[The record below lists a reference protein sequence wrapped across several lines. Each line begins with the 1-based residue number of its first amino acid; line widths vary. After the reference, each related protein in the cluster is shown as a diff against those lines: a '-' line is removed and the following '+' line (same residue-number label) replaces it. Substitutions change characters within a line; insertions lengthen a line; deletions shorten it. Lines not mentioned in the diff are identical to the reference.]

1 MKRKLCSV
9 LLALCMVLTLLPVSA
24 LAEERTPAEA
34 EQVATQLPSA
44 EDGVVTLE
52 SDTSISAAALQSAI
66 ANGLEINL
74 NGKALTITS
83 ADTVSVPE
91 GKTVKFY
98 NGTILNST
106 FTRGDL
112 AAFAAG
118 KDATLIVDNVTMN
131 TTGSAFFPAGNASA
145 VTVTNSN
152 ITAGVYVIG
161 TNASGN
167 LSDNVRITLKDS
179 TLTSTCYQN
188 NDRDTCTVMI
198 NVPGTMNIDNCKIY
212 GGRQVLFVRCGTATV
227 NNSTITL
234 SNAYNGAGTYDSKDW
249 SSGNEVPMGAVV
261 VGNRTNST
269 AYDTPA
275 TCTLNNTTVTG
286 GRVYTYQKDEIA
298 VKLNIT
304 GNSTINGAFVN
315 GDGENGKATIVT
327 ESGTYSDLANAVA
340 YAADGATIKL
350 AGDVTVT
357 KPIEVAKSMTLDLN
371 GHVLTAATASN
382 RSESNDVK
390 NSAIWVTAEKVNLT
404 IDGTTAR
411 SGMTM
416 GDTHDTNWMTK
427 VWGFVDLREG
437 SAGSTVTVN
446 GGSYTG
452 STCASDNY
460 HYTALF
466 TVGSESKLVLNN
478 VIAETDERVVKA
490 SACGEVIVS
499 GGTYNI
505 TGIDAFL
512 GAAFETKTA
521 SFTNM
526 KLTAK
531 YGGCVQVGNNATF
544 ENCEIKVTD
553 IRTGEGTHL
562 NCAVAVQYGGTATV
576 KSGIYTAPYAAYV
589 YSSGGTINIENGTF
603 TGVVRADATTDATA
617 TINIKNGSFNGEIQ
631 KGAGAGNETIA
642 ITGGTY
648 TSDPSAYV
656 ASGAIARKD
665 SDAQYTVVAKSNL
678 TSGVYTS
685 DPSSALAP
693 GYVSYKNSDDT
704 YTVYYPVPVTP
715 GNTSSST
722 TKNPDGST
730 TTTTTDKTTGTV
742 TETTKNPDGSTTTV
756 ETRKDGSVTET
767 NKTAGGSVG
776 TVKSDANGNSEI
788 SASISAADVNA
799 AAKKNEPVAAPVSVA
814 PAASSAAAPVIKLS
828 VPASAGEVSVVIPV
842 TNAQQGTVAI
852 KVNPDGTEEI
862 IKTSVVTKDG
872 VVLGVKGSAQIK
884 IVNNDK
890 DFSDT
895 VGHWAESD
903 VDFVSARE
911 LFNGTA
917 PQTFSPES
925 ATTRGMVVTVLAR
938 LAGESTD
945 GGANWYDKG
954 CAWAVTNGV
963 SDGTDPNGT
972 VTREQLAAM
981 LYRYFGSP
989 AVSGSLSFADAS
1001 SVSEYAHDAMQWCVN
1016 NGIINGMDGLLN
1028 PQGQATRA
1036 QVSAMF
1042 ARYIHLAATK

>member
-24 LAEERTPAEA
+24 MAEGGAEAGESAPAEA
-34 EQVATQLPSA
+34 PAAETEYVAQIGATKYKTLQAAIDAVPASTPTTIDVLADLTPDTLNTVASA
-44 EDGVVTLE
+44 DRQMAFTKADVNITL
-52 SDTSISAAALQSAI
+52 
-66 ANGLEINL
+66 NL
-74 NGKALTITS
+74 NNHTVTALGGEAIKINAANVTLTITNGTIENHATDKYS
-83 ADTVSVPE
+83 DGLYAYKESNNLNLTLTNVKIHSRTQGLAVQGLTSNSNVTINGGEIISSEELGIYYPPKSGTLTVNDAKIE
-91 GKTVKFY
+91 GKTGIVVKGS
-98 NGTILNST
+98 N
-106 FTRGDL
+106 
-112 AAFAAG
+112 
-118 KDATLIVDNVTMN
+118 LIVKGDSEIIGVGDKVVPDHYY
-131 TTGSAFFPAGNASA
+131 TGATDGSSSLTETGDAIYVESGYNDRDI
-145 VTVTNSN
+145 TVK
-152 ITAGVYVIG
+152 IE
-161 TNASGN
+161 SG
-167 LSDNVRITLKDS
+167 K
-179 TLTSTCYQN
+179 LTST
-188 NDRDTCTVMI
+188 
-198 NVPGTMNIDNCKIY
+198 
-212 GGRQVLFVRCGTATV
+212 
-227 NNSTITL
+227 NSYAIQ
-234 SNAYNGAGTYDSKDW
+234 YYDHAKPVSAKREI
-249 SSGNEVPMGAVV
+249 S
-261 VGNRTNST
+261 
-269 AYDTPA
+269 
-275 TCTLNNTTVTG
+275 VTG
-286 GRVYTYQKDEIA
+286 GT
-298 VKLNIT
+298 
-304 GNSTINGAFVN
+304 F
-315 GDGENGKATIVT
+315 
-327 ESGTYSDLANAVA
+327 SDVSALG
-340 YAADGATIKL
+340 YLADGAKVTVKL
-350 AGDVTVT
+350 AAETTKDVTIPAGANV
-357 KPIEVAKSMTLDLN
+357 TLDLN
-371 GHVLTAATASN
+371 GYKLTNVSGHTITNNGNLTVTGNGTVDNITHAKAALYNNTGATATLNGGTFTRSAETGTANPNSANGNSWYTVKNYGTLTINNGVTVENKGSFSSAVVNGWYDASKIGTSSEPAHNADAVLT
-382 RSESNDVK
+382 
-390 NSAIWVTAEKVNLT
+390 I
-404 IDGTTAR
+404 
-411 SGMTM
+411 
-416 GDTHDTNWMTK
+416 
-427 VWGFVDLREG
+427 
-437 SAGSTVTVN
+437 N
-446 GGSYTG
+446 GGSISG
-452 STCASDNY
+452 GKI
-460 HYTALF
+460 
-466 TVGSESKLVLNN
+466 TVKNDDYGVLN
-478 VIAETDERVVKA
+478 
-490 SACGEVIVS
+490 
-499 GGTYNI
+499 
-505 TGIDAFL
+505 
-512 GAAFETKTA
+512 
-521 SFTNM
+521 
-526 KLTAK
+526 
-531 YGGCVQVGNNATF
+531 
-544 ENCEIKVTD
+544 
-553 IRTGEGTHL
+553 
-562 NCAVAVQYGGTATV
+562 
-576 KSGIYTAPYAAYV
+576 
-589 YSSGGTINIENGTF
+589 
-603 TGVVRADATTDATA
+603 
-617 TINIKNGSFNGEIQ
+617 
-631 KGAGAGNETIA
+631 
-642 ITGGTY
+642 ITGGTFTQPLDGLY
-648 TSDPSAYV
+648 CIYNANVTAISGGNVNGSVGNYNGAITEANQCKFAISGGTCTSDPTAYV

-665 SDAQYTVVAKSNL
+665 SDTKFVVVEKANL
-678 TSGVYTS
+678 TAGVYMS

-715 GNTSSST
+715 GNNNNSSSTT

-756 ETRKDGSVTET
+756 ETKKDGSVTET

-788 SASISAADVNA
+788 SANISAADVNA
-799 AAKKNEPVAAPVSVA
+799 AAKKSEPVAAPVSVA
-814 PAASSAAAPVIKLS
+814 PAASPAAAPVIKLS

-911 LFNGTA
+911 LFTGTA

>member
-1 MKRKLCSV
+1 
-9 LLALCMVLTLLPVSA
+9 MVLTLLPVSA
-24 LAEERTPAEA
+24 M
-34 EQVATQLPSA
+34 A
-44 EDGVVTLE
+44 EDGAEAGESAPAEVPAAETEYVAQIGATKYKTLQAAIDAVPA
-52 SDTSISAAALQSAI
+52 STPTTIDVLADLTPDTLNTVASADRQMAFTKADVNITL
-66 ANGLEINL
+66 NL
-74 NGKALTITS
+74 NNHTVTALGGEAIKINAANVTLTITNGTIENHATDKYS
-83 ADTVSVPE
+83 DGLYAYRESNNLNLTLTNVKIHSRTQGLAVQGLTSNSNVTINGGEIISSEELGIYYPPKSGTLTVNDAKIE
-91 GKTVKFY
+91 GKTGIVVKGS
-98 NGTILNST
+98 N
-106 FTRGDL
+106 
-112 AAFAAG
+112 
-118 KDATLIVDNVTMN
+118 LIVKGDSEIIGVGDKVVPDHYY
-131 TTGSAFFPAGNASA
+131 TGATDGSSSLTETGDAIYVESGYNDRDI
-145 VTVTNSN
+145 TVK
-152 ITAGVYVIG
+152 IE
-161 TNASGN
+161 SG
-167 LSDNVRITLKDS
+167 K
-179 TLTSTCYQN
+179 LTST
-188 NDRDTCTVMI
+188 
-198 NVPGTMNIDNCKIY
+198 
-212 GGRQVLFVRCGTATV
+212 
-227 NNSTITL
+227 NSYAIQ
-234 SNAYNGAGTYDSKDW
+234 YYDHAKPVSAKREI
-249 SSGNEVPMGAVV
+249 S
-261 VGNRTNST
+261 
-269 AYDTPA
+269 
-275 TCTLNNTTVTG
+275 VTG
-286 GRVYTYQKDEIA
+286 GTFSDLSALDYLASVANVT
-298 VKLNIT
+298 VKL
-304 GNSTINGAFVN
+304 
-315 GDGENGKATIVT
+315 
-327 ESGTYSDLANAVA
+327 
-340 YAADGATIKL
+340 AADTTKDVTIPAGAT
-350 AGDVTVT
+350 V
-357 KPIEVAKSMTLDLN
+357 TLDLN
-371 GHVLTAATASN
+371 GHDITAASGCAIVNKGNLTVTGSGTVSTSADSSAAIANFPDATANVNGGTYISSVWYVIKN
-382 RSESNDVK
+382 LGTMTIDGPVTVKKPDGSTDTSSVIANGWYGSKNKVAGEDVAAAANK
-390 NSAIWVTAEKVNLT
+390 ANLT
-404 IDGTTAR
+404 IKNGQFLSESGEASCSVVKNDDYGVLTINGGRFDSSKNNSETNAATIMNWNIATITDGTFIGCYPLSNGAYNNDADK
-411 SGMTM
+411 GQ
-416 GDTHDTNWMTK
+416 
-427 VWGFVDLREG
+427 L
-437 SAGSTVTVN
+437 TVT
-446 GGSYTG
+446 GGKFIGTRSIFG
-452 STCASDNY
+452 
-460 HYTALF
+460 
-466 TVGSESKLVLNN
+466 
-478 VIAETDERVVKA
+478 I
-490 SACGEVIVS
+490 CGGGDGKGAAIIS
-499 GGTYNI
+499 GGTFDAPELKAIYDNV
-505 TGIDAFL
+505 TG
-512 GAAFETKTA
+512 G
-521 SFTNM
+521 
-526 KLTAK
+526 
-531 YGGCVQVGNNATF
+531 Y
-544 ENCEIKVTD
+544 
-553 IRTGEGTHL
+553 
-562 NCAVAVQYGGTATV
+562 TV
-576 KSGIYTAPYAAYV
+576 S
-589 YSSGGTINIENGTF
+589 
-603 TGVVRADATTDATA
+603 
-617 TINIKNGSFNGEIQ
+617 
-631 KGAGAGNETIA
+631 

-648 TSDPSAYV
+648 SINPDHV
-656 ASGAIARKD
+656 ADTHIARKD
-665 SDAQYTVVAKSNL
+665 SDTKFVVVEKANL
-678 TSGVYTS
+678 TAGVYMS

-756 ETRKDGSVTET
+756 ETKKDGSVTET

-776 TVKSDANGNSEI
+776 TIKSDANGNTEI
-788 SASISAADVNA
+788 SANISAADVSA

-814 PAASSAAAPVIKLS
+814 PAASPAAAPVIKLS

-911 LFNGTA
+911 LFTGTA

>member
-24 LAEERTPAEA
+24 MAEGGT
-34 EQVATQLPSA
+34 ATSLPNA
-44 EDGVVTLE
+44 DENGV
-52 SDTSISAAALQSAI
+52 
-66 ANGLEINL
+66 
-74 NGKALTITS
+74 
-83 ADTVSVPE
+83 
-91 GKTVKFY
+91 
-98 NGTILNST
+98 
-106 FTRGDL
+106 
-112 AAFAAG
+112 
-118 KDATLIVDNVTMN
+118 
-131 TTGSAFFPAGNASA
+131 
-145 VTVTNSN
+145 
-152 ITAGVYVIG
+152 
-161 TNASGN
+161 
-167 LSDNVRITLKDS
+167 ITLTEDV
-179 TLTSTCYQN
+179 TLTSTFVVNAEQDLTLDLNGYSLTNAGTVILN
-188 NDRDTCTVMI
+188 NGRLTIRDTTKNGSIVSTNYVAISAGHNSTTTIEYANVRSVEGAVITSYATGATITIKDGVFSASDNAVIAGNGNRTDDLASGKSERVNPNTITINGGEFNGAIKTSEYVACGIYAPWKDNITVNGGTFNI
-198 NVPGTMNIDNCKIY
+198 TGGAGIVARGGNVTVNGGTFNTTGNAIGKVGDSRVVVPCSALVFDSEAAYPALTNDSKI
-212 GGRQVLFVRCGTATV
+212 TV
-227 NNSTITL
+227 NNGTFNSETSTISTMPK
-234 SNAYNGAGTYDSKDW
+234 ADDT
-249 SSGNEVPMGAVV
+249 NERVV
-261 VGNRTNST
+261 VN
-269 AYDTPA
+269 
-275 TCTLNNTTVTG
+275 
-286 GRVYTYQKDEIA
+286 
-298 VKLNIT
+298 
-304 GNSTINGAFVN
+304 
-315 GDGENGKATIVT
+315 
-327 ESGTYSDLANAVA
+327 SGTYSDLSALDYLASGANVTVKL
-340 YAADGATIKL
+340 AADTTK
-350 AGDVTVT
+350 DVTIPAGANV
-357 KPIEVAKSMTLDLN
+357 ILDLN
-371 GHVLTAATASN
+371 GYKLTNASGHTITNNGNLTVTGNGTVDNVTNAKGALYNCVGATAILN
-382 RSESNDVK
+382 GGTFTRSQEAGTYEPNEGNGNSWYTIQNDGTMTINAGTTVTTRLNDSGKAVGGFSSLIRNGGNAGSAPTLLINGGHFNGGINTVK
-390 NSAIWVTAEKVNLT
+390 NDEGGTLT
-404 IDGTTAR
+404 IKGGDFSNTTQYVIMNWNIADIYDGTFEAQ
-411 SGMTM
+411 
-416 GDTHDTNWMTK
+416 
-427 VWGFVDLREG
+427 
-437 SAGSTVTVN
+437 SA
-446 GGSYTG
+446 
-452 STCASDNY
+452 
-460 HYTALF
+460 
-466 TVGSESKLVLNN
+466 
-478 VIAETDERVVKA
+478 A
-490 SACGEVIVS
+490 SAVLFSSSWKGVGGTLNFHGGNVKTTSASQKAIRDYWDKNNKGNVAVS
-499 GGTYNI
+499 GGI
-505 TGIDAFL
+505 
-512 GAAFETKTA
+512 
-521 SFTNM
+521 FTVNP
-526 KLTAK
+526 T
-531 YGGCVQVGNNATF
+531 
-544 ENCEIKVTD
+544 
-553 IRTGEGTHL
+553 
-562 NCAVAVQYGGTATV
+562 
-576 KSGIYTAPYAAYV
+576 
-589 YSSGGTINIENGTF
+589 
-603 TGVVRADATTDATA
+603 
-617 TINIKNGSFNGEIQ
+617 
-631 KGAGAGNETIA
+631 
-642 ITGGTY
+642 
-648 TSDPSAYV
+648 AYV
-656 ASGAIARKD
+656 ADTHIARKD
-665 SDAQYTVVAKSNL
+665 GDAQYTVVAKSNL

-715 GNTSSST
+715 GNNNNSSSTT

-756 ETRKDGSVTET
+756 ETKKDGSVTET

-776 TVKSDANGNSEI
+776 TVKSDANGNTEI

-814 PAASSAAAPVIKLS
+814 PAASPAAAPVIKLS

-911 LFNGTA
+911 LFTGTA

-1042 ARYIHLAATK
+1042 ARYIRLMSTK

>member
-74 NGKALTITS
+74 NGKTLTITS

-234 SNAYNGAGTYDSKDW
+234 SNAYNDAGKYDSKDW
-249 SSGNEVPMGAVV
+249 SSGNDVPMGAVV

-286 GRVYTYQKDEIA
+286 GRVYTYQKNEIA

-327 ESGTYSDLANAVA
+327 ESGTYSDLSALGYLASGATVTVKL
-340 YAADGATIKL
+340 AADTTKDVTIPAGAT
-350 AGDVTVT
+350 V
-357 KPIEVAKSMTLDLN
+357 TLDLN
-371 GHVLTAATASN
+371 GKTLTNVSGHTITNNGNLTVTGSGTVDNVTNATGALYNCVGATAILN
-382 RSESNDVK
+382 GGTFTRSQEAGTYEPNEGNGNSWYTMQNDGTMTINAGTTVTTRLNDSGKAVGGFSSLIRNGGNAGTAPTLLINGGHFNGGINTVK
-390 NSAIWVTAEKVNLT
+390 NDEGGTLT
-404 IDGTTAR
+404 IKGGDFSNTTQYVIMNWNIADIYDGTFEAQ
-411 SGMTM
+411 
-416 GDTHDTNWMTK
+416 
-427 VWGFVDLREG
+427 
-437 SAGSTVTVN
+437 ST
-446 GGSYTG
+446 
-452 STCASDNY
+452 
-460 HYTALF
+460 
-466 TVGSESKLVLNN
+466 
-478 VIAETDERVVKA
+478 A
-490 SACGEVIVS
+490 SAVLFSSSWKGVGGTLNFHGGNVKTTSASQKAIRDYWDKNNKGNVAVS
-499 GGTYNI
+499 GGI
-505 TGIDAFL
+505 
-512 GAAFETKTA
+512 
-521 SFTNM
+521 FTVNP
-526 KLTAK
+526 T
-531 YGGCVQVGNNATF
+531 
-544 ENCEIKVTD
+544 
-553 IRTGEGTHL
+553 
-562 NCAVAVQYGGTATV
+562 
-576 KSGIYTAPYAAYV
+576 
-589 YSSGGTINIENGTF
+589 
-603 TGVVRADATTDATA
+603 
-617 TINIKNGSFNGEIQ
+617 
-631 KGAGAGNETIA
+631 
-642 ITGGTY
+642 
-648 TSDPSAYV
+648 AYV
-656 ASGAIARKD
+656 ADTHIARKD
-665 SDAQYTVVAKSNL
+665 GDAQYTVVAKSNL

-693 GYVSYKNSDDT
+693 GYVSYKNSDNT

-715 GNTSSST
+715 GNNNNSSSTT

-756 ETRKDGSVTET
+756 ETKKDGSVTET

-776 TVKSDANGNSEI
+776 TVKSDANGNTEI
-788 SASISAADVNA
+788 SANISAADVSA
-799 AAKKNEPVAAPVSVA
+799 AAKKNEPVTAPVSVA
-814 PAASSAAAPVIKLS
+814 PAASPAAAPVIKLS

-911 LFNGTA
+911 LFTGTA

-1042 ARYIHLAATK
+1042 ARYIRLMSTK

>member
-24 LAEERTPAEA
+24 MAEEGTPAEA
-34 EQVATQLPSA
+34 EQVAAELPSA
-44 EDGVVTLE
+44 VDGVVTLA
-52 SDTSISAAALQSAI
+52 SDTSIPATKLQSAI
-66 ANGLEINL
+66 ADGLEINL
-74 NGKALTITS
+74 NGKTLTITS

-234 SNAYNGAGTYDSKDW
+234 SNAYNDAGKYDSKDW

-286 GRVYTYQKDEIA
+286 GRVYTYQKNEIA

-327 ESGTYSDLANAVA
+327 ESGTYSDLSALD
-340 YAADGATIKL
+340 YLADGANVTVKL
-350 AGDVTVT
+350 AADTTKDVTIPAGATV
-357 KPIEVAKSMTLDLN
+357 TLDLN
-371 GHVLTAATASN
+371 GKTLTNVSGHTITNNGNLTVTGNGTVDNVTNAKGALYNCVGATAILN
-382 RSESNDVK
+382 GGTFTRSREAGTYEPNEGNGNSWYTIQNDGTMTINAGTTVTTRLNDSGKAVGGFSSLIRNGGNAGTAPTLLINGGHFNGGINTVK
-390 NSAIWVTAEKVNLT
+390 NDEGGTLT
-404 IDGTTAR
+404 IKGGDFSNTTQYVIMNWNIADIYDGTFEAQ
-411 SGMTM
+411 
-416 GDTHDTNWMTK
+416 
-427 VWGFVDLREG
+427 
-437 SAGSTVTVN
+437 ST
-446 GGSYTG
+446 
-452 STCASDNY
+452 
-460 HYTALF
+460 
-466 TVGSESKLVLNN
+466 
-478 VIAETDERVVKA
+478 A
-490 SACGEVIVS
+490 SAVLFSSSWAKVGGTLNFHGGNVKTTSTSQKAIRDYWDQNNKGNVAVS
-499 GGTYNI
+499 GGI
-505 TGIDAFL
+505 
-512 GAAFETKTA
+512 
-521 SFTNM
+521 FTVNP
-526 KLTAK
+526 T
-531 YGGCVQVGNNATF
+531 
-544 ENCEIKVTD
+544 
-553 IRTGEGTHL
+553 
-562 NCAVAVQYGGTATV
+562 
-576 KSGIYTAPYAAYV
+576 
-589 YSSGGTINIENGTF
+589 
-603 TGVVRADATTDATA
+603 
-617 TINIKNGSFNGEIQ
+617 
-631 KGAGAGNETIA
+631 
-642 ITGGTY
+642 
-648 TSDPSAYV
+648 AYV

-665 SDAQYTVVAKSNL
+665 GDAQYTVVAKANL
-678 TSGVYTS
+678 TAGVYTS

-693 GYVSYKNSDDT
+693 GYVSYKNSDNT

-715 GNTSSST
+715 GNNNNSSSTT

-756 ETRKDGSVTET
+756 ETKKDGSVTAT
-767 NKTAGGSVG
+767 NKTANGSVG
-776 TVKSDANGNSEI
+776 TVKTDANGNSEI
-788 SASISAADVNA
+788 SANISAADVSA

-814 PAASSAAAPVIKLS
+814 PAASPAAAPVIKLS

-872 VVLGVKGSAQIK
+872 VVLGVKGSTQIK

-890 DFSDT
+890 DFADT

-911 LFNGTA
+911 LFTGTA

-1042 ARYIHLAATK
+1042 ARYIRLMSTK